1 MSFSAFNATVPPSSL
16 SAHAGDPLMHE
27 LAALVEDIQRTKD
40 WFINQL
46 DSQLA
51 SLNQLREAMQI
62 EAPARSPSMAA
73 LFEAPAPVIVPPAPA
88 APAKTNGDQHGV
100 HHSHQAIVL
109 PPTMIT
115 ALDPELE
122 QATLHELNNALTRAF
137 SEISA
142 RGGMLG

>member
-1 MSFSAFNATVPPSSL
+1 
-16 SAHAGDPLMHE
+16 MHE

-40 WFINQL
+40 WFITQL
-46 DSQLA
+46 DGQLA
-51 SLNQLREAMQI
+51 SLNQLRDAMQA
-62 EAPARSPSMAA
+62 EPPACSPSMAA
-73 LFEAPAPVIVPPAPA
+73 LFAAPTPVILPPAPA
-88 APAKTNGDQHGV
+88 LPAKTNGAQNGV
-100 HHSHQAIVL
+100 HHPHQAIVL

-137 SEISA
+137 SEISS